1 MTYRFMKFI
10 VLIAIIFRIHV
21 NTTYFSNKIQMCVRS
36 IFYYIDSANKG
47 LVQEI
52 LMLVFFGVYIINRKI
67 HGRLEI
73 RHLSSR
79 VEKYF
84 SRSQRLLVKINVVS
98 QRDHVTSSI
107 SSRPFVTIKMSRSP
121 RANQT
126 YRSLT

>member
-21 NTTYFSNKIQMCVRS
+21 NTIYFSNKIQMCVRS

-52 LMLVFFGVYIINRKI
+52 LILVFFGVYIINRKI

-73 RHLSSR
+73 RHLSSQSNR
-79 VEKYF
+79 
-84 SRSQRLLVKINVVS
+84 
-98 QRDHVTSSI
+98 
-107 SSRPFVTIKMSRSP
+107 
-121 RANQT
+121 
-126 YRSLT
+126 